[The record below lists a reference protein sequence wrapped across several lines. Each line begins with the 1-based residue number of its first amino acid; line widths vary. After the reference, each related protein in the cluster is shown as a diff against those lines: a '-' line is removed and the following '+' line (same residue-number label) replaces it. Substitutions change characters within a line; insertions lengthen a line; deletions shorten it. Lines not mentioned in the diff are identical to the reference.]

1 MNAYGTTTFRV
12 RYAETDQM
20 GVVHHANYVI
30 WCEQGRTDY
39 MRELGVDYADL
50 ERDGLF
56 LPVAD
61 LRIRYGASAR
71 YGEEIRVI
79 TRIESVRS
87 RAITFA
93 YEIQRAPTGERLA
106 TATTM
111 LVATDARGATCTLP
125 SPLVA
130 RFRDVIHANP
140 S

>member
-1 MNAYGTTTFRV
+1 MTGPGITTFRV

-39 MRELGVDYADL
+39 MRELGVDYAEL
-50 ERDGLF
+50 ERSGLF

-71 YGEEIRVI
+71 YGEEIRVL
-79 TRIESVRS
+79 TRIASVRS

-93 YEIQRAPTGERLA
+93 YEIQRADTGQRLA

-111 LVATDARGATCTLP
+111 LVATDERGATCTLP
-125 SPLVA
+125 PEIVSQ
-130 RFRDVIHANP
+130 FREVVDATAI
-140 S
+140 